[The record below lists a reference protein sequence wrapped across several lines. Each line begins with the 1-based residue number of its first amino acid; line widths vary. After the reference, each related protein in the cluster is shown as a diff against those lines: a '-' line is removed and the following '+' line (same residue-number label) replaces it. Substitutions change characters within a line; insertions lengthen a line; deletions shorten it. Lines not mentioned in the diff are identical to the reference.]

1 MGLSIVIPC
10 YNEVSRVGYSLEN
23 RIESVIT
30 SLGVLFDDEYD
41 YEIILV
47 SDGSTDT
54 TGSVILD
61 LSYKYPFVVPV
72 LRDKNKG
79 KGYSIKEGVL
89 KASKEFILI
98 MDADLST
105 DLKHINSFYNSI
117 KDYDSVIGIRS
128 DKYNTRSRRLLSVLS
143 HFCMT
148 KILKLDV
155 KDTQCGFKMIKSD
168 ILKEFCTK
176 FQTCDRWLFD
186 AELLVF
192 LKQNNFNVLSEN
204 VHWENSSDSRV
215 TLFGGTLTSCFELLR
230 ISGHIK
236 DYRL

>member
-10 YNEVSRVGYSLEN
+10 YNEVSRVGFSLEN

-54 TGSVILD
+54 TDLVILD

-72 LRDKNKG
+72 LNDKNRG
-79 KGYSIKEGVL
+79 KGHSIKEGVS

-105 DLKHINSFYNSI
+105 DLKHINSFYNSM
-117 KDYDSVIGIRS
+117 KDYDSIIGIRS
-128 DKYNTRSRRLLSVLS
+128 DKYNTKSRMLLSILS
-143 HFCMT
+143 HLCMT

-155 KDTQCGFKMIKSD
+155 KDTQCGFKMVKSE
-168 ILKEFCTK
+168 ILKEFCTS

-192 LKQNNFNVLSEN
+192 LKQNNFKVLSEN

-230 ISGHIK
+230 ISRHIK

>member
-1 MGLSIVIPC
+1 MGLSIIIPC
-10 YNEVSRVGYSLEN
+10 YNEVSRVGFSLES
-23 RIESVIT
+23 RIESVIA
-30 SLGVLFDDEYD
+30 SLGILFDDEYD

-54 TGSVILD
+54 TGSIILD
-61 LSYKYPFVVPV
+61 LSYKYPFVVPI
-72 LRDKNKG
+72 LNDKNTG
-79 KGYSIKEGVL
+79 KGHSIKEGVL
-89 KASKEFILI
+89 KSSKEFILI

-105 DLKHINSFYNSI
+105 DLKHINSFYNNI

-128 DKYNTRSRRLLSVLS
+128 DKYNTKSRRLLSILS
-143 HFCMT
+143 HLCMT
-148 KILKLDV
+148 KILKLNV
-155 KDTQCGFKMIKSD
+155 EDTQCGFKMVKSD
-168 ILKEFCTK
+168 ILKEFCTN

-192 LKQNNFNVLSEN
+192 LKQNNFKVLSEN

-215 TLFGGTLTSCFELLR
+215 SIFRGTLTSCFELLR
-230 ISGHIK
+230 ISRHIK

>member
-10 YNEVSRVGYSLEN
+10 YNEVSRVGFSLEN

-54 TGSVILD
+54 TGSVISD

-72 LRDKNKG
+72 LSKKNKG

-89 KASKEFILI
+89 KASKDFILI

-215 TLFGGTLTSCFELLR
+215 TLFGGTLRSCLELLR
-230 ISGHIK
+230 ISGHNK